1 MGKYYSSF
9 IIFFMLFI
17 QLNSFSQEK
26 VSLDIGSDI
35 VSRYVWRGTQY
46 GGNSPSIQ
54 PYTSVTYSNFQ
65 FGFWGAYTVSDLLT
79 NQELDTYISYSFLKD
94 IFSATITD
102 YYFPDNSDYNYF
114 NYASNTTGHILEGTL
129 SFNGSDNIPFTFL
142 AAMNFFGADVAKIE
156 SKPTNTNFNKKI
168 GIQYSNYFE
177 LGYSKSFEST
187 DLNAFVGFT
196 LSNPQQEDITNG
208 FIGETGFYGYKAGIV
223 NIGFSISKQ
232 LEIPQ
237 NYSLPVGVS
246 LITNPETKKIYMV
259 FKLTF

>member
-1 MGKYYSSF
+1 
-9 IIFFMLFI
+9 MLFM

-26 VSLDIGSDI
+26 VSLDLGTDI

-46 GGNSPSIQ
+46 CGNSPSIQ
-54 PYTSVTYSNFQ
+54 PYSSITYSNFQ
-65 FGFWGAYTVSDLLT
+65 FGFWGSYSVSDLVT

-94 IFSATITD
+94 IISATITD

-114 NYASNTTGHILEGTL
+114 NYAANTTGHILEGTL
-129 SFNGSDNIPFTFL
+129 SFNGTEKIPFTFL
-142 AAMNFFGADVAKIE
+142 AAMNFFGADAAKIE
-156 SKPTNTNFNKKI
+156 SNPTNTNFNKKT

-177 LGYSKSFEST
+177 LGYSKSFESA
-187 DLNAFVGFT
+187 DFNAFVGFT
-196 LSNPQQEDITNG
+196 LSNPRQEDLTSG
-208 FIGETGFYGYKAGIV
+208 FIGETGFYGDKAGIV

-232 LEIPQ
+232 LQISK
-237 NYSLPVGVS
+237 NYSLPIGVS

>member
-1 MGKYYSSF
+1 MRRYYSSF

-26 VSLDIGSDI
+26 FSFDIGSDI
-35 VSRYVWRGTQY
+35 VSRYVWRGAQY

-54 PYTSVTYSNFQ
+54 PYTSMTYSNFQ
-65 FGFWGAYTVSDLLT
+65 FGFWGAYSVSDLFT
-79 NQELDTYISYSFLKD
+79 NQELDTYISYLFLKD

-102 YYFPDNSDYNYF
+102 YYFPDNSNYNYF
-114 NYASNTTGHILEGTL
+114 NYVANTTGHILEGTI
-129 SFNGSDNIPFTFL
+129 SFNGTEKIPFTFL

-156 SKPTNTNFNKKI
+156 SNPTNTNFNKKI

-177 LGYSKSFEST
+177 LGYSKSFESA
-187 DLNAFVGFT
+187 DFNAFVGFT
-196 LSNPQQEDITNG
+196 LSNPQKEDITNG
-208 FIGETGFYGYKAGIV
+208 FSGETGFYGDKAGIV

-232 LEIPQ
+232 LEISQ
-237 NYSLPVGVS
+237 NYSLPIGVS